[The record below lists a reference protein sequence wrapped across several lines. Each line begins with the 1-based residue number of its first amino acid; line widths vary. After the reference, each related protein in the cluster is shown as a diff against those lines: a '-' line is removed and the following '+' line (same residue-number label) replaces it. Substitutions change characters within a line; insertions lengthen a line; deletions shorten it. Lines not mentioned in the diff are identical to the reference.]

1 VSTVLTSAPA
11 EQDRRFRRRAAGI
24 LMLVLT
30 MAAASVLGGARV
42 LDLSAGDDQLSV
54 SLTEDAT

>member
-1 VSTVLTSAPA
+1 MSTILTSVPA
-11 EQDRRFRRRAAGI
+11 ERDRRFRGRAAGI
-24 LMLVLT
+24 LM

-54 SLTEDAT
+54 SLTEDVT